1 MTSDRKPRIDL
12 DPLTHRLLIAEATK
26 RGMRPKALLTKLI
39 EEVASPEAKAL
50 VGIVEAAQV
59 KVKEPPIAGP
69 IRSTGSKQVD
79 GKDEKKIEAR
89 K

>member
-39 EEVASPEAKAL
+39 EEAASPEAKAL
-50 VGIVEAAQV
+50 VGIVERGEVNVQG
-59 KVKEPPIAGP
+59 PQIAGP
-69 IRSTGSKQVD
+69 TTSSDSKRAG
-79 GKDEKKIEAR
+79 GKDEEKIETR